1 MNRQNLR
8 KVYIETLIEHARGN
22 KNIVSLDTDSR
33 EATLADKFASI
44 YPQRSFSFGIAEQ
57 DMVASAAGM
66 ATMGLIPFVNSYA
79 IFIAMR
85 GLDQVRN
92 IVAYPNFNVK
102 FVLSHY
108 GLDAGSDG
116 VTHQLTEDISI
127 FRSIPNLKLLQPA
140 DAYEMKQMIDY
151 AINVEGPMVIK
162 SGKSES
168 MDVHTKDYKFE
179 YGVPSIISA
188 GDEVAIITNGTMIE
202 HALSAKSVIDK
213 NGSRVKIINM
223 SSLTD
228 VNEDALLDYT
238 KGCSHLVTLED
249 HSIFGG
255 IGGIV
260 SEIMSSNRPTKIKRL
275 GLGRSFAECGAPTD
289 LYNAYGMSQKDIISA
304 IEEI

>member
-1 MNRQNLR
+1 MSHHNLR
-8 KVYIETLIEHARGN
+8 KVYIETLINLAKDNH
-22 KNIVSLDTDSR
+22 NIVSLDTDSR

-44 YPQRSFSFGIAEQ
+44 YPERCFSFGIAEQ
-57 DMVASAAGM
+57 DMVGSAAGM

-79 IFIAMR
+79 MFIAMR

-116 VTHQLTEDISI
+116 VTHQLTEDIAI
-127 FRSIPNLKLLQPA
+127 FRSIPHLKLLQPA
-140 DAYEMKQMIDY
+140 DANEMKQIIDY
-151 AINVEGPMVIK
+151 AVDVNGPMVIK

-168 MDVHTKDYKFE
+168 MDVHNSNYKFE
-179 YGVPSIISA
+179 YGVPSIISP
-188 GDEVAIITNGTMIE
+188 GDEVAIITNGTMVE
-202 HALSAKSVIDK
+202 HAITAKKTIDK

-228 VNEDALLDYT
+228 INIDALLDYT
-238 KGCSHLVTLED
+238 EGCKHLVTLED

-260 SEIMSSNRPTKIKRL
+260 SEIMASNRPIKVKRL
-275 GLGRSFAECGAPTD
+275 GLGREFAECGSPRD
-289 LYNAYGMSQKDIISA
+289 LYDAYGMSQKDIISA
-304 IEEI
+304 VEDI